1 MSGITAW
8 HAMVGKKNADGH
20 MGTRFVHR
28 TGGEEDKKR
37 THCVPSWQGSRPA
50 SPLDGM
56 VWHGMAWDE
65 GGGRGPDAG
74 AVVRLWIPGF
84 RTVGCW
90 LLLLLDR
97 CCVSYVRI
105 LTQRLG
111 PATIPGS
118 LSAPE
123 PRVVLVL
130 PIVGLCFVLF
140 MVSLALPCLALPCP
154 SICA

>member
-1 MSGITAW
+1 M
-8 HAMVGKKNADGH
+8 
-20 MGTRFVHR
+20 
-28 TGGEEDKKR
+28 
-37 THCVPSWQGSRPA
+37 
-50 SPLDGM
+50 
-56 VWHGMAWDE
+56 
-65 GGGRGPDAG
+65 GRGPDAG

-84 RTVGCW
+84 RTAGCW

-97 CCVSYVRI
+97 CVWMYVRI

-111 PATIPGS
+111 PPTIPGS

-140 MVSLALPCLALPCP
+140 KVSLALALALPRLALPRHLCVETVSL
-154 SICA
+154 SIVETLGPVK